1 MGKKRKGRYT
11 ADGRFFKRPRSSA
24 ELTRKIGKIKVPGL
38 YDPLGLAILIDIVLS
53 ISYLL
58 YKSTNC
64 KTIVISMSE
73 HVTWDN
79 IDKNGKT

>member
-38 YDPLGLAILIDIVLS
+38 YDPLGLAILINFVLN
-53 ISYLL
+53 LL
-58 YKSTNC
+58 HTYFINQQIAKA
-64 KTIVISMSE
+64 
-73 HVTWDN
+73 
-79 IDKNGKT
+79 